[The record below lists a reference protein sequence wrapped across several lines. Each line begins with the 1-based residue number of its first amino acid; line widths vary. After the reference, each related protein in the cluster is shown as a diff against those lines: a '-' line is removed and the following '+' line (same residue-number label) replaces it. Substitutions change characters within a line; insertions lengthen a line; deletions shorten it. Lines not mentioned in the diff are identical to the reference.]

1 MVIIEFCA
9 WCGGPHPTVINCGKA
24 RKEARITGCKSD
36 VDAYWLIP
44 LFLLRLAIVYLI
56 VLLAMIFI
64 GDWAG
69 FKQ

>member
-1 MVIIEFCA
+1 M
-9 WCGGPHPTVINCGKA
+9 TS
-24 RKEARITGCKSD
+24 RKSGIDE
-36 VDAYWLIP
+36 YWLIP